1 MAALYPALIVTH
13 AILTT
18 FGYVG
23 LIATNAC
30 LLLFFR
36 NGDAGGLATSIRTW
50 RRAARIFG
58 PTLGL
63 GVLAGFGLAIAM
75 GVPLG
80 AAWLVATYALIAI
93 VLAVQASVMVP
104 WQVRA
109 NTAIARGE
117 VALVSARPVAL
128 VLSLGCIAYVA
139 ILTLM
144 LLRP

>member
-36 NGDAGGLATSIRTW
+36 NGDAGALSTGIRTW

-80 AAWLVATYALIAI
+80 AAWLVATYALLVI
-93 VLAVQASVMVP
+93 VLAIQAIVMVP

-109 NTAIARGE
+109 NAAIGRGE
-117 VALVSARPVAL
+117 IELVSTRPVVL
-128 VLSLGCIAYVA
+128 VLSLGCLAYVA
-139 ILTLM
+139 ILSLM